1 MADIALLIPILALS
15 IPIVALVTRSRNKR
29 YELEMK
35 YQADQSGGA
44 DAAQIHA
51 EIRALK
57 ERIIVL
63 ERVITDNSSAASL
76 DREIERLRN

>member
-1 MADIALLIPILALS
+1 MGDIAILIPILALS

-35 YQADQSGGA
+35 YQADQGGSA
-44 DAAQIHA
+44 DAAQMHA
-51 EIRALK
+51 EIRALR

-76 DREIERLRN
+76 DREIEKLR

>member
-1 MADIALLIPILALS
+1 MGDIAILIPILALS

-35 YQADQSGGA
+35 YQADQGGSA
-44 DAAQIHA
+44 DTAQMHA
-51 EIRALK
+51 EIRALR

-63 ERVITDNSSAASL
+63 ERVITDSNSSTAL
-76 DREIERLRN
+76 DREIEKLR